1 MTVFRLWKFNISA
14 HVSHITLIMTF
25 SFFFLVGH
33 ILSLSLF
40 SCVEKVVYYNS
51 QRQVTNSQWIVQHNI
66 NEWLVK
72 VKEKPWDGKYNG
84 GDD

>member
-1 MTVFRLWKFNISA
+1 MEIQYQCTR
-14 HVSHITLIMTF
+14 ITYHTNHDILILLSGRTY
-25 SFFFLVGH
+25 LV
-33 ILSLSLF
+33 SLSF